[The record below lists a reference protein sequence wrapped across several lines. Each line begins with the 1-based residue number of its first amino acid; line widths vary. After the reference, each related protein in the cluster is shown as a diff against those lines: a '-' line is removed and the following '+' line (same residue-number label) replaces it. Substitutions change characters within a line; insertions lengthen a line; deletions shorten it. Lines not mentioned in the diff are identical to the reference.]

1 MAKEENSVEEKKE
14 LERRI
19 SALRDLVKNNKNAE
33 IERLRNINVRLSN
46 ISAQVATLI
55 NEINTVMVQLQAN
68 SNALESD

>member
-1 MAKEENSVEEKKE
+1 MAKEESSVGEKKE

>member
-1 MAKEENSVEEKKE
+1 MAKEESSVEEKKE

-55 NEINTVMVQLQAN
+55 NEINAVMVQLQAN